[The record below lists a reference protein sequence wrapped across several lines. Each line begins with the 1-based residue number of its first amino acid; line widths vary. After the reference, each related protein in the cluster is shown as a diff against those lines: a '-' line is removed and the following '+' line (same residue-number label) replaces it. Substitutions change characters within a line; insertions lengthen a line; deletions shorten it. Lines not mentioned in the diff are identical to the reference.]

1 MDIAAEQKIAAPRE
15 RVYEALNDPEILR
28 QCIPGCESL
37 EKVSDTEM
45 NATVTLRVGP
55 VKARFKGSVTLQ
67 DLDPPAGYVIVG
79 EGKGGPA
86 GFAKGRAEVKLAEDG
101 QGTILSYAV
110 KVDLGGKM
118 AQIGGR
124 LMEGTTRKL
133 SGQFF
138 EKFSELVS
146 DGEAAVQAAGPSP
159 TAVDTKTKD
168 ASGFRLIAIVGIV
181 AVVAILFATLT

>member
-1 MDIAAEQKIAAPRE
+1 
-15 RVYEALNDPEILR
+15 
-28 QCIPGCESL
+28 
-37 EKVSDTEM
+37 M

-110 KVDLGGKM
+110 KVQLGGKM

-138 EKFSELVS
+138 EKFSELVAE
-146 DGEAAVQAAGPSP
+146 GEAGAAAAEPSP
-159 TAVDTKTKD
+159 SVADTKSKD
-168 ASGFRLIAIVGIV
+168 GPNLRLIAIVGIV
-181 AVVAILFATLT
+181 VVVAVLFATLT

>member
-1 MDIAAEQKIAAPRE
+1 MNIVAKQKIAAPRE
-15 RVYEALNDPEILR
+15 RVYEALNDADILR

-45 NATVTLRVGP
+45 NARVTLRVGP

-110 KVDLGGKM
+110 KVDLGGRM

-138 EKFSELVS
+138 EKFSELIS
-146 DGEAAVQAAGPSP
+146 DGESAAAESSPS
-159 TAVDTKTKD
+159 AVDTKSKD
-168 ASGFRLIAIVGIV
+168 ASGLRLIAIVGIV
-181 AVVAILFATLT
+181 IVVAVLFATLT